1 MTPSLF
7 DRLFKTSGSIQRTLR
22 HVEWTMLTFYVL
34 TLPMTPYIEFKSPII
49 LVIVSLLV
57 LSGLSWIFP
66 IDRPLWQRRIYIGA
80 TIIPLIL
87 SRSGNWN
94 LSFLL
99 NLTVLKS
106 CFLLGRRETIIV
118 TIISCISWI
127 APLMWLIPD
136 NDYIHEQ
143 ILSRIVH
150 DRLIPFQYL
159 SEISDC
165 IVVSTFILLFGF
177 LIVKEQQNQ
186 QQIKSLN
193 QEVEALGTLLER
205 AKIARNIHDTLGHT
219 LTALGMQLEVAQQIC
234 RSQPEQTFQRLTTAR
249 MLTDECFQDIR
260 SVVTGLRQSDFDLVQ
275 GLTGLMTHLQQTQ
288 SISTKIQLDL
298 PTLTLQTSYQIY
310 CIIQE
315 GITNIQKHSN
325 ATCVNLQTEISAEA
339 LIIELCDDGQGFD
352 LADPTDG
359 FGLKGM
365 RERLQLIGGMLQIN
379 TAPGQG
385 TQLRIV
391 ILRCGEVQ

>member
-1 MTPSLF
+1 M
-7 DRLFKTSGSIQRTLR
+7 RL
-22 HVEWTMLTFYVL
+22 
-34 TLPMTPYIEFKSPII
+34 P
-49 LVIVSLLV
+49 
-57 LSGLSWIFP
+57 
-66 IDRPLWQRRIYIGA
+66 
-80 TIIPLIL
+80 
-87 SRSGNWN
+87 
-94 LSFLL
+94 
-99 NLTVLKS
+99 
-106 CFLLGRRETIIV
+106 C
-118 TIISCISWI
+118 
-127 APLMWLIPD
+127 
-136 NDYIHEQ
+136 
-143 ILSRIVH
+143 
-150 DRLIPFQYL
+150 
-159 SEISDC
+159 
-165 IVVSTFILLFGF
+165 
-177 LIVKEQQNQ
+177 
-186 QQIKSLN
+186 
-193 QEVEALGTLLER
+193 LGTLLER

-234 RSQPEQTFQRLTTAR
+234 RSQPEQTFQRLATAR

-288 SISTKIQLDL
+288 SISTKVQLDL

-325 ATCVNLQTEISAEA
+325 ATCVNLQTKISAES
-339 LIIELCDDGQGFD
+339 LIIELDDDGKGFD
-352 LADPTDG
+352 LADLTDG

-365 RERLQLIGGMLQIN
+365 HERLQLIGGMLQIN